1 MNNGAPPNVSQ
12 TKVYG
17 RMTTIQTPPTKVDIG
32 LRSLASNAAE
42 DLIGG
47 LQRTDLWGRMG
58 WLDVKRRYQRTKIG
72 PFWSS
77 LTLAVYVLA
86 VGSVGAGLWQQDFRT
101 YLPYLTSGML
111 VWTLLSVI
119 IMESCTLF
127 VQGHALF
134 RNVRFEYSILAYA
147 LVWRNC
153 LIFFHNFIVY
163 AIVILALNT
172 GLLDFAMLLAIPG
185 GLLILV
191 NGVWIALLIGLVC
204 LRFRDV
210 QPLVQTSIQI
220 VMLITPIFWTPE
232 ALKGHF
238 QFLFVQLN
246 PIFRL
251 IDIVRTPLM
260 GQVPTVASYAAAIG
274 ITVFGWTITYFT
286 FKKFRKRIAYW
297 S

>member
-1 MNNGAPPNVSQ
+1 MTRIEAAPE
-12 TKVYG
+12 
-17 RMTTIQTPPTKVDIG
+17 KVDIG
-32 LRSLASNAAE
+32 LRSLASSAAE
-42 DLIGG
+42 DLIVG